1 VQKCK
6 SQNERKDIMTDGRT
20 SILPFRFKH
29 SREQVKLKKEITQ
42 LLSISVQSKA
52 LKPGKA
58 IYPQISQMDAD
69 EKTHNSGL
77 V

>member
-1 VQKCK
+1 MQGLAWVFPCQPLFCK
-6 SQNERKDIMTDGRT
+6 KYLT
-20 SILPFRFKH
+20 
-29 SREQVKLKKEITQ
+29 TQ
-42 LLSISVQSKA
+42 QLCTKQG

-69 EKTHNSGL
+69 EKTQNSGL

>member
-1 VQKCK
+1 MVFW
-6 SQNERKDIMTDGRT
+6 NLFAVWD
-20 SILPFRFKH
+20 LY
-29 SREQVKLKKEITQ
+29 
-42 LLSISVQSKA
+42 LLSISVQGKA

-69 EKTHNSGL
+69 EKIDNSGL

>member
-1 VQKCK
+1 MVFWNLFAIC
-6 SQNERKDIMTDGRT
+6 D
-20 SILPFRFKH
+20 LY
-29 SREQVKLKKEITQ
+29 
-42 LLSISVQSKA
+42 LLGISVQGKA

-69 EKTHNSGL
+69 EKSHNSGL